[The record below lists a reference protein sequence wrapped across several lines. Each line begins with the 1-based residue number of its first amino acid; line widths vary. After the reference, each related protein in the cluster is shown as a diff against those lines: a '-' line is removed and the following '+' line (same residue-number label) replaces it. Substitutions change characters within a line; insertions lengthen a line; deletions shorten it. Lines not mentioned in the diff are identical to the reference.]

1 MSYAAARALTPFIPM
16 HGSKALSLEHLLS
29 FYKKLTGREPTAEEI
44 EEAKRKL
51 EERQRQS

>member
-1 MSYAAARALTPFIPM
+1 M